1 MTSHNNSADMS
12 HPPPPPPPPPPPSSL
27 PLSSLHLNSSST
39 LASVAPS
46 YIFLTL
52 PDNCSGA
59 VSASSSPPYNF
70 YAVLLVLLIFCV
82 VFGNV
87 LVCVA
92 VSRERALQ
100 TTTNYLIVSL
110 AVSDLLLATLV
121 MPWGVYLEVVGEWRF
136 SLIHCDILL
145 TLDVMMCTASILN
158 LCAISIDRYTA
169 VAMPLLY
176 NTRYSSRRRVALMIA
191 AVWFL
196 SFAISCPLL
205 FGLNNTA
212 DREGTTCSFADP
224 AFVVYS
230 SVASFYVPFIVT
242 LLVYVQICVVLRR
255 RGRRTAPPRRHSGAE
270 ASGPQR
276 PRKNKCT
283 QPEDVKLSTLI
294 LRPSTA
300 APGRK
305 RVTLVKEALVHP
317 LEVEPGRF
325 LPQTEQS
332 LAAPPAAQT
341 SSAHPGRATVSLS
354 ISVGPAQAHPCMVTR
369 SALTPRPPTL
379 EDGMRGRESW
389 REHDGGWTGVTKE
402 RARGKM
408 SQQKERKATQ
418 MLAIVLGVFIICW
431 LPFFLTHVLKAHCAS
446 CCISPSLYST
456 VTWLGYLNSAVN
468 PIIYTTF
475 NVEFRK
481 AFIKI
486 LLC

>member
-1 MTSHNNSADMS
+1 MREKLLLNDSAQRSFIMPLLNVTEDS
-12 HPPPPPPPPPPPSSL
+12 VSIASPTPDSSPS
-27 PLSSLHLNSSST
+27 LSS
-39 LASVAPS
+39 
-46 YIFLTL
+46 FLPQT
-52 PDNCSGA
+52 NCS
-59 VSASSSPPYNF
+59 VSPSPSSPPYNF

-92 VSRERALQ
+92 VSREKALQ
-100 TTTNYLIVSL
+100 TTTNYLIVPL

-136 SLIHCDILL
+136 SRIHCDILL

-191 AVWFL
+191 VVWFL

-212 DREGTTCSFADP
+212 SQEGRDCSFADP

-255 RGRRTAPPRRHSGAE
+255 RGRRTAPSRRHGLHPEPRDA
-270 ASGPQR
+270 QR
-276 PRKNKCT
+276 SRKNKCT
-283 QPEDVKLSTLI
+283 HPEDVKLCTLI
-294 LRPSTA
+294 LKPPPA
-300 APGRK
+300 APQRK
-305 RVTLVKEALVHP
+305 KVTLVKEAVVHP
-317 LEVEPGRF
+317 VDVEPVCF
-325 LPQTEQS
+325 LSPDRDQPLPPPPPPPPQQQS
-332 LAAPPAAQT
+332 
-341 SSAHPGRATVSLS
+341 SGRAKISLS
-354 ISVGPAQAHPCMVTR
+354 VSVAPCPAPQENTH
-369 SALTPRPPTL
+369 
-379 EDGMRGRESW
+379 GRQGW
-389 REHDGGWTGVTKE
+389 RDRNADREKGAAAKE
-402 RARGKM
+402 RARGRL

-431 LPFFLTHVLKAHCAS
+431 LPFFLTHVLKAHCGS
-446 CCISPSLYST
+446 CCISPSLYSA

-468 PIIYTTF
+468 PVIYTTF
-475 NVEFRK
+475 NIEFRK

-486 LLC
+486 LHC

>member
-1 MTSHNNSADMS
+1 MPLLNVTEDTSPSVTQTS
-12 HPPPPPPPPPPPSSL
+12 SSL
-27 PLSSLHLNSSST
+27 SFITYSALSSSLSP
-39 LASVAPS
+39 V
-46 YIFLTL
+46 L
-52 PDNCSGA
+52 PQSNCSMS
-59 VSASSSPPYNF
+59 SAPSSPPYNF

-92 VSRERALQ
+92 VSREKALQ

-136 SLIHCDILL
+136 SRIHCDILL

-191 AVWFL
+191 VVWFL

-212 DREGTTCSFADP
+212 SQEGRDCSFADP

-242 LLVYVQICVVLRR
+242 LLVYVQICMVLRR
-255 RGRRTAPPRRHSGAE
+255 RGRRTAPSRRHGLHPERRDS
-270 ASGPQR
+270 QR

-283 QPEDVKLSTLI
+283 HPEDVKLCTLI
-294 LRPSTA
+294 LKPPTA
-300 APGRK
+300 APQCK
-305 RVTLVKEALVHP
+305 KVTLVKEAVVHP
-317 LEVEPGRF
+317 LEADPVCF
-325 LPQTEQS
+325 LGQEREQQQMQS
-332 LAAPPAAQT
+332 QQ
-341 SSAHPGRATVSLS
+341 PGRAQ
-354 ISVGPAQAHPCMVTR
+354 ISVAPSPTCPCSTQSTPGPHRA
-369 SALTPRPPTL
+369 TL
-379 EDGMRGRESW
+379 QEGMHGQKGATVKERVRGRL
-389 REHDGGWTGVTKE
+389 
-402 RARGKM
+402 

-431 LPFFLTHVLKAHCAS
+431 LPFFLTHVLKAHCSS
-446 CCISPSLYST
+446 CCISLSLYSA

-468 PIIYTTF
+468 PVIYTTF
-475 NVEFRK
+475 NIEFRK

-486 LLC
+486 LHC